1 MRDVACSDC
10 VVSTLLNLT
19 SAPESAGHLEI
30 LNPLTEVSKGTVEA
44 ISLLSS
50 RGIVRP
56 MRFKGASHG

>member
-19 SAPESAGHLEI
+19 RAPESAEEPAI
-30 LNPLTEVSKGTVEA
+30 LNTLTEVSEETVEA

-56 MRFKGASHG
+56 MRFQVLSHG